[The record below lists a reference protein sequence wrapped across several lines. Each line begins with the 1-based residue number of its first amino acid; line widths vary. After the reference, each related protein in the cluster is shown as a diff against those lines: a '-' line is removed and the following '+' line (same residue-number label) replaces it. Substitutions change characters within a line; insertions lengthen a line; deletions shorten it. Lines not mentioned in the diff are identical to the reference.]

1 MFLICCRISN
11 CSTDAS
17 HKQVFS
23 FISTNT
29 DETTECHAF
38 LCSKRKLAETVTL
51 AVARAFSTAYEAWR
65 VLPST
70 QQFGKTSTE
79 IENFKNT
86 INTVSV
92 EIVQEKPSPQ
102 QKPSPEEKLIDFE
115 EDLSDGDMSPSIT
128 LGKLCD
134 RSGNS
139 HWVRDAY
146 FANSAIKALPW
157 NFTNTKNNFRSSY
170 FVSTQTINY
179 YCFCF
184 KVSFDDDFAAEL
196 NPWNTP
202 NKIDLILA

>member
-1 MFLICCRISN
+1 MKSSKYQFTGNKIKIKIFLFTLKHPPFFISFRISN

-79 IENFKNT
+79 IENLKNT

-92 EIVQEKPSPQ
+92 EIVQ
-102 QKPSPEEKLIDFE
+102 QKSSPEEKLIDFE
-115 EDLSDGDMSPSIT
+115 EDFSDGDTSPSIT

-134 RSGNS
+134 QSGNN
-139 HWVRDAY
+139 HWVY
-146 FANSAIKALPW
+146 S
-157 NFTNTKNNFRSSY
+157 
-170 FVSTQTINY
+170 FV
-179 YCFCF
+179 
-184 KVSFDDDFAAEL
+184 K
-196 NPWNTP
+196 P
-202 NKIDLILA
+202 